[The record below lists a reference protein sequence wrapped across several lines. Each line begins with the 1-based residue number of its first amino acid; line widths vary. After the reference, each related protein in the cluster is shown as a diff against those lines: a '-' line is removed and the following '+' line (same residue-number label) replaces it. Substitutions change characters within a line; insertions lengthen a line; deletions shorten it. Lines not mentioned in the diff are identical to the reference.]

1 MSEKR
6 FVFSCE
12 PSNFWIHISLETENH
27 PKSFFSTRNSSV
39 TASSCQM
46 SRTLIYF
53 QKEARYRGQKFRKD
67 IFLGNPCFNEGKTSV
82 GFQDLNLL
90 TSRENQ
96 ELAKFVKYQQTCAEI
111 ERVFSLQSQ
120 KIRQWTLKQLPNCI
134 VTQTASGYN

>member
-1 MSEKR
+1 MSLRIFGYIFLLK
-6 FVFSCE
+6 
-12 PSNFWIHISLETENH
+12 
-27 PKSFFSTRNSSV
+27 PKSPEEFFLNTKQLCHGVLLSDVTYDENSKFK
-39 TASSCQM
+39 
-46 SRTLIYF
+46 LIYF

-67 IFLGNPCFNEGKTSV
+67 VFLGNPCFNEGKTSV
-82 GFQDLNLL
+82 GLQDLNLL